1 MLKSYVYFPQDLD
14 QQITMIA
21 RTNKISKAE
30 AIRRAARDWV
40 DSTINKDKGSAKS
53 LLMLA
58 ELGKKF
64 NLKGPKDLSTNL
76 DKYLWDNYE
85 V

>member
-1 MLKSYVYFPQDLD
+1 MLIP
-14 QQITMIA
+14 
-21 RTNKISKAE
+21 E
-30 AIRRAARDWV
+30 E
-40 DSTINKDKGSAKS
+40 S

-58 ELGKKF
+58 ELGKKMK
-64 NLKGPKDLSTNL
+64 LKGPKDLSTNI